1 MSLTKSFIK
10 YAVKNLIFNTI
21 QNKLPYIVNI
31 ASPTQIVAMI
41 ALSKMGFSAKV
52 IGIIILFI

>member
-10 YAVKNLIFNTI
+10 YTMKNLIFNTI
-21 QNKLPYIVNI
+21 QSKLPYIVNI
-31 ASPTQIVAMI
+31 ASPTQIAVMI
-41 ALSKMGFSAKV
+41 ALSKLGFSAKV